1 MVFFMFQE
9 HGISVRAACKA
20 LSLSRTVFNYRPD
33 TNKDQPVIEELLRL
47 VDKYPRYGFGKLF
60 PLIRRQGHRWN
71 HKRVHRVYCSLGL
84 NIRRKGKK
92 RLPNRCPEPLK
103 VPECINQCWSADF
116 MSDALWCGRRFR
128 TFNVVDD
135 FNREILSIDID
146 INLQARRVI
155 RSLDRIALWR
165 GYPAKLRVDNGPE
178 WTSVLMAE
186 WAETNGVTLEFIKP
200 GKPMQNAFIERFNRT
215 YRDEVLDM
223 YIFRHLSEV
232 RKTTEQWIT
241 EYNEQRPHD
250 SLGTLTPREY
260 MINNNKASD
269 STITWH

>member
-1 MVFFMFQE
+1 
-9 HGISVRAACKA
+9 
-20 LSLSRTVFNYRPD
+20 
-33 TNKDQPVIEELLRL
+33 
-47 VDKYPRYGFGKLF
+47 
-60 PLIRRQGHRWN
+60 
-71 HKRVHRVYCSLGL
+71 
-84 NIRRKGKK
+84 
-92 RLPNRCPEPLK
+92 
-103 VPECINQCWSADF
+103 

-155 RSLDRIALWR
+155 RTLDRIALWR

>member
-1 MVFFMFQE
+1 MVIFMFQE
-9 HGISVRAACKA
+9 HGLSVRAACKA
-20 LSLSRTVFNYRPD
+20 LSLSRTVFKYQPD
-33 TNKDQPVIEELLRL
+33 TNKDQPVIEALLAL
-47 VDKYPRYGFGKLF
+47 VDRYPRYGFGKLF
-60 PLIRRQGHRWN
+60 PLIRRQGHHWN
-71 HKRVHRVYCSLGL
+71 HKRVYRIYCSLGL

-116 MSDALWCGRRFR
+116 MSDALWYGRRFR

-155 RSLDRIALWR
+155 RTLDRIALWR
-165 GYPAKLRVDNGPE
+165 GYPVKLRIDNGPE

-232 RKTTEQWIT
+232 RNITEQWIT